1 LPSETHTALYQRL
14 TDITGRV
21 TTALEENDTLAL
33 MGLATEHRSAM
44 NLLRQ
49 AGLSQEA
56 ELLHHAGKTL
66 DRVHKALEKITEQRD
81 ELCRQLV
88 MFEKKK
94 KVSAAYTGNSILPK

>member
-1 LPSETHTALYQRL
+1 MPSETHTALYQRL
-14 TDITGRV
+14 EDITGRI

-33 MGLATEHRSAM
+33 MDLATEHRRAM

-56 ELLHHAGKTL
+56 ELLHPAEKMR
-66 DRVHKALEKITEQRD
+66 DQVHKALEKITKQRD

-94 KVSAAYTGNSILPK
+94 KVSAAYAGR

>member
-14 TDITGRV
+14 ADITGRV

-33 MGLATEHRSAM
+33 MGLTTEHRSAM
-44 NLLRQ
+44 SLLRQ

-56 ELLHHAGKTL
+56 GLLHPAEKMR
-66 DRVHKALEKITEQRD
+66 DQVHEALEKITKQRD

-94 KVSAAYTGNSILPK
+94 KVSAAYAGR

>member
-1 LPSETHTALYQRL
+1 MPSETHTALYQRL

-49 AGLSQEA
+49 ADLSQEA
-56 ELLHHAGKTL
+56 ELLHPAEKMR
-66 DRVHKALEKITEQRD
+66 DQVHKALEKITKQRD

-94 KVSAAYTGNSILPK
+94 KVSAAYAGNSILPK